1 MIKSVGKILFICLIL
16 LSASCQNNRVE
27 VVEYKIDFLEEY
39 TDEIKLLLGEVIV
52 VNKDRVS
59 ETFYGTNLTQNI
71 VYDVWEIEYKNVN
84 REINDTVFKNRYDF
98 TSSLDDIIY
107 DEMIEDVI
115 NELGLDSLVMINF
128 ENGFDG
134 YEKLEDIDPRYY
146 PVNLKLND
154 LPDELL
160 IVISPREDKVKEFNE
175 ALVDVIEEINR
186 VQIKNVL
193 LLYGDD
199 AYQMDHGKLVID
211 GVVVQEKISVEDSL
225 KWIESNRVNPK

>member
-39 TDEIKLLLGEVIV
+39 TDEIKLLFGEVTV
-52 VNKDRVS
+52 LNKDRVS

-71 VYDVWEIEYKNVN
+71 VYDVWKIEYKNVN
-84 REINDTVFKNRYDF
+84 QEINYTVFKNRYDF

-225 KWIESNRVNPK
+225 KWIESNR

>member
-39 TDEIKLLLGEVIV
+39 KDEIKLLLGKVIV

-71 VYDVWEIEYKNVN
+71 VYDVWKIEYKNVN
-84 REINDTVFKNRYDF
+84 QEINYTVFKNRYDF

-128 ENGFDG
+128 ENGFDR

-225 KWIESNRVNPK
+225 KWIESNR

>member
-39 TDEIKLLLGEVIV
+39 TDEIKLLLGEVRV
-52 VNKDRVS
+52 LSKERVS
-59 ETFYGTNLTQNI
+59 ELFYGTNLTQNI

-84 REINDTVFKNRYDF
+84 QEINYTVFKNRYDF

-225 KWIESNRVNPK
+225 KWIESNR

>member
-27 VVEYKIDFLEEY
+27 VVEFKIDFLEEY
-39 TDEIKLLLGEVIV
+39 TDDIKLLIGEVRV
-52 VNKDRVS
+52 LSKERVS

-84 REINDTVFKNRYDF
+84 QEINYTVFKNRYDF

-107 DEMIEDVI
+107 GEMIEDVI
-115 NELGLDSLVMINF
+115 DELGLDPQVMINF

-160 IVISPREDKVKEFNE
+160 IVISPKEDKVKEFNE
-175 ALVDVIEEINR
+175 ALVDVVEEINTEF
-186 VQIKNVL
+186 L
-193 LLYGDD
+193 
-199 AYQMDHGKLVID
+199 KLNP
-211 GVVVQEKISVEDSL
+211 E
-225 KWIESNRVNPK
+225 NRKMA

>member
-27 VVEYKIDFLEEY
+27 VVEYEINFVEEY
-39 TDEIKLLLGEVIV
+39 KDEIKLLLGEVRV
-52 VNKDRVS
+52 LSKERVS
-59 ETFYGTNLTQNI
+59 ELFYGYNLSQNI
-71 VYDVWEIEYKNVN
+71 FYDVWEIEYKNVN
-84 REINDTVFKNRYDF
+84 REINHTVFKNRNDF

-107 DEMIEDVI
+107 GEMIEDVI
-115 NELGLDSLVMINF
+115 DELGLDPQVMINF

-160 IVISPREDKVKEFNE
+160 IVISPIEDKVKEFNE
-175 ALVDVIEEINR
+175 ALVDVVEEINR

-211 GVVVQEKISVEDSL
+211 GMVVQEKISVEDSL
-225 KWIESNRVNPK
+225 KWIESNR

>member
-39 TDEIKLLLGEVIV
+39 TDEIKLLIGEVIV

-71 VYDVWEIEYKNVN
+71 VYDVWKIEYKNVN
-84 REINDTVFKNRYDF
+84 QEINYTVFKNRYDF

-225 KWIESNRVNPK
+225 KWIESNR

>member
-39 TDEIKLLLGEVIV
+39 TDEIKLLIGEVIV

-71 VYDVWEIEYKNVN
+71 VYDVWKIEYKNVN
-84 REINDTVFKNRYDF
+84 QEINYTVFKNRYDF

-107 DEMIEDVI
+107 GEMIEDVI
-115 NELGLDSLVMINF
+115 DELGLDPQVMINF

-160 IVISPREDKVKEFNE
+160 IVISPKEDKVKEFNE
-175 ALVDVIEEINR
+175 ALVDVVEEINR

-211 GVVVQEKISVEDSL
+211 GMVVQEKISVEDSL
-225 KWIESNRVNPK
+225 KWIESNR

>member
-71 VYDVWEIEYKNVN
+71 VYDVWKIEYKNVN
-84 REINDTVFKNRYDF
+84 QEINYTVFKNRYDF

-225 KWIESNRVNPK
+225 KWIESNR

>member
-71 VYDVWEIEYKNVN
+71 VYDVWKIEYKNVN
-84 REINDTVFKNRYDF
+84 QEINYTVFKNRYDF